1 MKRLAAALSLCFLV
15 AFSGCGS
22 RGKPAGTVERATIR
36 VAWWGSEARH
46 ERTIRALQ
54 LFERQHP
61 GTTIEYEYA
70 SWNDYWTRL
79 TTQAAG
85 NDLPD
90 LMQQDYQYLTEWVG
104 RGLIVPLDGEAA
116 AGALDLSDAAES
128 SLAGGRADGKLYGV
142 SLGINSLCMMLD
154 ADAFARAGIPLPA
167 DSWTWADFERIALSL
182 ARTLGIPA
190 VSGNIVHDHVWRSM
204 YLGRG
209 LWAYAEDGRSLGYPV
224 SDDALF
230 ADHLERARRLVAE
243 GAMIPYSE
251 IVALRSKGVED
262 DRIVQGKS
270 VITFLWSNQVVAAWT
285 AAGIEARHFALR
297 ALPRIGPKAGSSN
310 YMKPAQF
317 FSVTRD
323 AASPRE
329 SAALIDWFTNSIDA
343 NTLLMAERGVP
354 IAGKVRDALKPQL
367 AVPQQR
373 VFEYLD
379 RIQKDVAPIPPP
391 DPVGNTDLINNVFIP
406 RVVDRVMFGVI
417 TPLEGMRTL
426 RREAG
431 RILGRERQLSP

>member
-1 MKRLAAALSLCFLV
+1 MKRLTAALAFSILSLV
-15 AFSGCGS
+15 AFCGCGS
-22 RGKPAGTVERATIR
+22 RRQAAEPAERTTIR

-54 LFERQHP
+54 LYTREHP
-61 GTTIEYEYA
+61 RVDIEYEYA
-70 SWNDYWTRL
+70 VWNDYWTKL

-90 LMQQDYQYLTEWVG
+90 VIQQDYQYLTEWVG
-104 RGLIVPLDGEAA
+104 RGLIVPLDGEAG
-116 AGALDLSDAAES
+116 AGVLDLSDAAKS
-128 SLAGGRADGKLYGV
+128 SLEGGRVGGKLYGV
-142 SLGINSLCMMLD
+142 SLGVNSLCMMID
-154 ADAFARAGIPLPA
+154 ADAFAKAGLPLPA
-167 DSWTWADFERIALSL
+167 DDWTWADFERISLTLS
-182 ARTLGIPA
+182 ARLGIPA

-204 YLGRG
+204 YLGKG
-209 LWAYAEDGRSLGYPV
+209 LRAYAQDGRSLGYPA
-224 SDDALF
+224 SEDALF
-230 ADHLERARRLVAE
+230 ADQLKRAQRLVAA

-251 IVALRSKGVED
+251 IVALRTKGVED
-262 DRIVQGKS
+262 DRIVGGKS

-285 AAGIEARHFALR
+285 AAGIDARRFELR
-297 ALPRIGPKAGSSN
+297 ALPRIEAKAGSSN

-323 AASPRE
+323 AGSTRDA
-329 SAALIDWFTNSIDA
+329 AALIDWFTNSIDA

-406 RVVDRVMFGVI
+406 QVVDPVMFGVVA
-417 TPLEGMRTL
+417 PLEGMKIL
-426 RREAG
+426 RREAT
-431 RILGRERQLSP
+431 RILGG

>member
-1 MKRLAAALSLCFLV
+1 MRRLAAVLALSLLSLV
-15 AFSGCGS
+15 TFSGCSGRRQS
-22 RGKPAGTVERATIR
+22 AETAERTTIR

-54 LFERQHP
+54 LFTRGHP
-61 GTTIEYEYA
+61 AVDIEYEYA
-70 SWNDYWTRL
+70 VWNDYWTRL

-90 LMQQDYQYLTEWVG
+90 VMQQDYQYLTEWVG
-104 RGLIVPLDGEAA
+104 RGLIVPLDGEAT
-116 AGALDLSDAAES
+116 AGVLNLSDAAES
-128 SLAGGRADGKLYGV
+128 SLAGGRVGGKLYGV
-142 SLGINSLCMMLD
+142 SLGINSVCMMLD
-154 ADAFARAGIPLPA
+154 ADAFAKAGLPLPA
-167 DSWTWADFERIALSL
+167 DDWTWADFERVSL
-182 ARTLGIPA
+182 ALTRALGIPA

-204 YLGRG
+204 YLGKG
-209 LWAYAEDGRSLGYPV
+209 LWAYAQDGRSLGYPAAE
-224 SDDALF
+224 DALF
-230 ADHLERARRLVAE
+230 AEHLKRARRLIAA

-262 DRIVQGKS
+262 DRIVSGKS
-270 VITFLWSNQVVAAWT
+270 AITFLWSNQVVAVWT
-285 AAGIEARHFALR
+285 AAGIESRRFELR
-297 ALPRIGPKAGSSN
+297 PLPRIGPGAGSSN

-323 AASPRE
+323 AQSTRVPAT
-329 SAALIDWFTNSIDA
+329 LIDWFTNSIDA

-354 IAGKVRDALKPQL
+354 IAGKVREALKPQM
-367 AVPQQR
+367 AAPQQR

-379 RIQKDVAPIPPP
+379 RIQGDVAPIPPP

-406 RVVDRVMFGVI
+406 QVVDPVMFGVI
-417 TPLEGMRTL
+417 TPLEGMKIL

-431 RILGRERQLSP
+431 RILGG